1 MKRLRIVLLF
11 IILSTVSITTCF
23 AQAELEI
30 SQDSLP
36 KEIKDQYHQK
46 YHHYSMVNAIKKT
59 DKAGVVTYLLN
70 IQREV
75 NSSKTIIVSLIYD
88 KNGKIMSKKKEKEF
102 YYTGKEKK
110 STPVAPSESQGGH
123 QH

>member
-11 IILSTVSITTCF
+11 IIFSTVSITICF

-30 SQDSLP
+30 PQDSLP
-36 KEIKDQYHQK
+36 KEIKEQCHQK
-46 YHHYSMVNAIKKT
+46 HHHYSMVNAIKKT
-59 DKAGVVTYLLN
+59 DKAGVVIYLLK

-75 NSSKTIIVSLIYD
+75 NSSKTIVVSLVYD

-102 YYTGKEKK
+102 YYTGKEK
-110 STPVAPSESQGGH
+110 STPKPSGGQEGGH